1 MVKVQSESIF
11 AVAPAGSSAPDSVT
25 AGNGSIWV
33 EYGNTASSSA
43 TPGTDGTST
52 IVEYDRLGNIENTYT
67 LAGEADGL
75 KYNPRTGDV
84 WALQNQDGNSQL
96 TLIDPATN
104 QVSAPLF
111 YDSGYVY
118 GANSTRGFD
127 DVAFDK
133 GKVFE
138 SETNPANPGDPVV
151 VQLVNGNAPL
161 GKLELHS
168 ILRLGDT
175 GTNLLTGQTN
185 QPLPDTDPDSLKT
198 LPDGSLI
205 LTGEHD
211 GAFTFIHAPGTVN
224 QTASFI
230 TLPVG
235 LGSPDDVIMPDATA
249 GTFYLSATASNQ
261 VLAIKVTDL
270 NPHDLYASVGS
281 NLDRIDLKTG
291 AVTTVASGLNGA
303 HGLLFQPAPGARY
316 AVADN
321 AHPASAIGAL
331 LMGNS

>member
-1 MVKVQSESIF
+1 M
-11 AVAPAGSSAPDSVT
+11 
-25 AGNGSIWV
+25 
-33 EYGNTASSSA
+33 
-43 TPGTDGTST
+43 
-52 IVEYDRLGNIENTYT
+52 
-67 LAGEADGL
+67 
-75 KYNPRTGDV
+75 
-84 WALQNQDGNSQL
+84 
-96 TLIDPATN
+96 
-104 QVSAPLF
+104 
-111 YDSGYVY
+111 
-118 GANSTRGFD
+118 
-127 DVAFDK
+127 
-133 GKVFE
+133 FE
-138 SETNPANPGDPVV
+138 SETNPVNSGDPVV
-151 VQLVNGNAPL
+151 VQLVNGHAPF

-185 QPLPDTDPDSLKT
+185 QPLPVTDPDSLKT

-211 GAFTFIHAPGTVN
+211 AAFTFIHAPGTVN

-230 TLPVG
+230 TLPAG
-235 LGSPDDVIMPDATA
+235 SGSPDDVIMPDATA

-281 NLDRIDLKTG
+281 NLDQIDLKTG

-303 HGLLFQPAPGARY
+303 HGLLFQPASGARF